1 MEGCPHFLKAPQSNS
16 SQLYAERVIVTWG
29 FLCLPACSGLRKLL
43 SETGLQD
50 AVQPTSLFTSFIT
63 GQNGLFFLPQN
74 QQIRLGK
81 HRDTDLQ
88 DTDFL
93 IAAYVGSRDFTKT
106 ALPSMGREH
115 CLILDMKKLVGR
127 G

>member
-1 MEGCPHFLKAPQSNS
+1 M
-16 SQLYAERVIVTWG
+16 TWG

-63 GQNGLFFLPQN
+63 GQMDSSFFQN

-93 IAAYVGSRDFTKT
+93 VAAYVGSRDFTKT